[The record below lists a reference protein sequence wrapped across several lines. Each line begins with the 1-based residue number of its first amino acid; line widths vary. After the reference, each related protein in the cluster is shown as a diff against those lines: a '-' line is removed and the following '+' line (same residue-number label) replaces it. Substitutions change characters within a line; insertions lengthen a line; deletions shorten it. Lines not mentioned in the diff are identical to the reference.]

1 MQLFTLSRNWRGCH
15 DNELE
20 NFIVLRIDLSFYF
33 WNLDLLFKCR
43 KEIITDFLIHLDKF
57 YFKNL
62 RRKGT
67 ASPTFQNEACRNI
80 EIDLPFNFKIGAWLW
95 NETRTPSRTQ
105 EWANFSRK
113 LWFLF
118 CGFTKASFLQVDNNH
133 FYVFSF
139 RWNVIIIGSLCNFSS
154 LILSTSKNFVFL

>member
-15 DNELE
+15 DNEFE

-95 NETRTPSRTQ
+95 NETIGHPVELKNEQ
-105 EWANFSRK
+105 I
-113 LWFLF
+113 FLEN
-118 CGFTKASFLQVDNNH
+118 CGFFFVDL
-133 FYVFSF
+133 
-139 RWNVIIIGSLCNFSS
+139 RRL
-154 LILSTSKNFVFL
+154 LSYK